1 VRLAL
6 PVAALIAA
14 AALVAASCSSSNGP
28 QPAPTT
34 DSPATDSP
42 TTQATTQHGGYAVC
56 LAEHGVPTPPAGPGA
71 PPGVDQ
77 QTWAKAQQACA
88 DKAPGPEG

>member
-1 VRLAL
+1 VRLV
-6 PVAALIAA
+6 PPAAVLIAA
-14 AALVAASCSSSNGP
+14 AALLAACASSTAP
-28 QPAPTT
+28 QPAPT
-34 DSPATDSP
+34 SSSATSS
-42 TTQATTQHGGYAVC
+42 ANTQHGGYAVC

-88 DKAPGPEG
+88 DKAPGPTG